1 METEELIRKCKAI
14 TLEEDKTSRVAM
26 GEIMKG
32 KGKKLV
38 AGSLLGRVLHP
49 RGVSREG
56 LKSALQQVWRT
67 AEGFRVESL
76 GSKTFLF
83 KFASEADKRRILSGG
98 PWHFECALIVLK
110 EPSGIGEITKQ
121 AFTHSAFWVQL
132 HNLPVGCMEQET
144 VRMLGEAIG
153 TIEEIDA
160 DEEGECIG
168 KYALVRISIDITQP
182 LKKIIYV
189 EQEGEEDI
197 PIPVAYERLPD
208 FRFYCGLMGHPYK
221 KCDKYKGQARDK
233 LAYGVWMQAVQ
244 LYGRS
249 KVNRSNEKGPNATGT
264 SANQS
269 AKTGHK
275 EQRGN
280 SPAKHQQ
287 GSQWNRVNVTR
298 TEPSSNKEDEHVAII
313 QKGTEKEVGE
323 DQLMPSSLESREQ
336 LQGCNKIFV
345 TADNEEQLR
354 EQSGEAGKADGKW
367 RESEKSTRDRNLAI
381 VGLEQKRKAQ
391 DSREEEEGGDN
402 GPQAVCIKP
411 KEKSWKRQARIKR
424 EASGTKSETYLCKR
438 LRQDN
443 SSSSPNQKRI
453 RTASL
458 GQPTQKQIHSSAT
471 KPQPAW
477 ESMSAKEMKMPTPTI
492 PDTTAGAGGQPR
504 RQP

>member
-14 TLEEDKTSRVAM
+14 TLEDDKTSRVAI

-83 KFASEADKRRILSGG
+83 KFASEADKRRVLSGG
-98 PWHFECALIVLK
+98 PWHFERALIVLK

-132 HNLPVGCMEQET
+132 HNLPLGCMEQET
-144 VRMLGEAIG
+144 VRTLGEAIG
-153 TIEEIDA
+153 SVEEIDA

-168 KYALVRISIDITQP
+168 KYARVRISIDITQP

-189 EQEGEEDI
+189 EQKGDEDI
-197 PIPVAYERLPD
+197 PIPVVYERLPD
-208 FRFYCGLMGHPYK
+208 FCFCCGLIGHPYK
-221 KCDKYKGQARDK
+221 ECDKYEGQAMDK
-233 LAYGVWMQAVQ
+233 LAYGV
-244 LYGRS
+244 S
-249 KVNRSNEKGPNATGT
+249 SEKGQNAAGT

-269 AKTGHK
+269 AKTRHK

-280 SPAKHQQ
+280 SPAKRQQ
-287 GSQWNRVNVTR
+287 DFQWNRAKVIR
-298 TEPSSNKEDEHVAII
+298 TEPSSNKEDEHVAIN

-336 LQGCNKIFV
+336 LQGCKKVFV
-345 TADNEEQLR
+345 TADNEEQL
-354 EQSGEAGKADGKW
+354 
-367 RESEKSTRDRNLAI
+367 
-381 VGLEQKRKAQ
+381 
-391 DSREEEEGGDN
+391 
-402 GPQAVCIKP
+402 
-411 KEKSWKRQARIKR
+411 KE
-424 EASGTKSETYLCKR
+424 
-438 LRQDN
+438 
-443 SSSSPNQKRI
+443 
-453 RTASL
+453 
-458 GQPTQKQIHSSAT
+458 
-471 KPQPAW
+471 
-477 ESMSAKEMKMPTPTI
+477 
-492 PDTTAGAGGQPR
+492 
-504 RQP
+504 